1 MALNNSQNAIIDR
14 RRLDVAQLRLRGLT
28 QREIEEQLR
37 AAKKVN
43 PKSGKPWSL
52 GTING
57 DLAALSEQWQ
67 KEATAEIAEL
77 KAQQLAEIRAARRQA
92 WVDKDIAQIRQLIK
106 LEMDLLGTE
115 SPKRQE
121 LSGPDGK
128 NLTIE
133 FINDWRND

>member
-1 MALNNSQNAIIDR
+1 MNIMALNNSKNAIIDR

-28 QREIEEQLR
+28 QREIEEQLKTAR
-37 AAKKVN
+37 KVN
-43 PKSGKPWSL
+43 PKTGKPWSL

-115 SPKRQE
+115 APKRNE
-121 LSGPDGK
+121 LTGADGGDV
-128 NLTIE
+128 TIRVV
-133 FINDWRND
+133 DDR